1 MILLFLETSFVRTAF
16 GHENSHKTNFWSFS
30 CINSERVL
38 YPNDIGPAIKRAI
51 KSQKPSLIDIVID
64 GSL

>member
-1 MILLFLETSFVRTAF
+1 MFVLIKLLYSDF
-16 GHENSHKTNFWSFS
+16 GIPFDMAGIAK
-30 CINSERVL
+30 CMGLNSERVL

-51 KSQKPSLIDIVID
+51 KSQKPSLIDIIID